1 MLRGNG
7 LDGGVYLKVHDG
19 RNGKLFLVGVGP
31 GHPRELTPRAKTAI
45 SESQVIVGLKPRI
58 ELVRGLT
65 KGKEVKLTGTSEE
78 ETSSFTGLEREVAW
92 AELAIQEA
100 GKGKTV
106 ALLSAGDAGIYG
118 IAGLVFEMLQR
129 SEEKIEV
136 EVVPGI
142 TALNAAAARLGAP
155 LMQDFATISL
165 SDLLTPWEI
174 ITKRLEA
181 AARSDFVIVLYNP
194 RTQQERRSWQI
205 AEARDI
211 LLKHRSPSTPVGI
224 VNNIGREN
232 ENKALTTLGRM
243 LEHDIGP
250 LTTIV
255 VGSSSTFVHRGRL
268 VTPRGYRGEYSD
280 GKWSRYL

>member
-1 MLRGNG
+1 M
-7 LDGGVYLKVHDG
+7 
-19 RNGKLFLVGVGP
+19 VGVGP
-31 GHPRELTPRAKTAI
+31 GDPRELTSWARAAI
-45 SESQVIVGLKPRI
+45 AGSDLIIGLKPRI
-58 ELVRGLT
+58 ELVGGLIE
-65 KGKEVKLTGTSEE
+65 GKEVKFTGISEDETGSLTGIEQ
-78 ETSSFTGLEREVAW
+78 EVTW

-100 GKGKTV
+100 RKGKTV

-118 IAGLVFEMLQR
+118 MAGLVFEVLQK

-155 LMQDFATISL
+155 LMQDFAVVSL

-174 ITKRLEA
+174 TAKRLEA

-194 RTQQERRSWQI
+194 RTQHERRCWQI
-205 AEARDI
+205 TKAQKI
-211 LLKHRSPSTPVGI
+211 LSKHRPPSTPVGL
-224 VNNIGREN
+224 VNNIGRED
-232 ENKALTTLGRM
+232 EKKILTTLGRM
-243 LEHDIGP
+243 LEHDIGL

-255 VGSSSTFVHRGRL
+255 IGNSSTFVYGDRL
-268 VTPRGYRGEYSD
+268 VTPRGYHGEYSN

>member
-1 MLRGNG
+1 
-7 LDGGVYLKVHDG
+7 
-19 RNGKLFLVGVGP
+19 LVGVGP
-31 GHPRELTPRAKTAI
+31 GHPRELTPRAKAAI
-45 SESQVIVGLKPRI
+45 AESQVIVGLKSRI
-58 ELVRGLT
+58 ELVRELIG
-65 KGKEVKLTGTSEE
+65 GKEVKLTGTSEE
-78 ETSSFTGLEREVAW
+78 ETSSLTGLEREVAW

-118 IAGLVFEMLQR
+118 IAGLVFEVLQR
-129 SEEKIEV
+129 SKEKIEV

-155 LMQDFATISL
+155 LMQDFAVVSL
-165 SDLLTPWEI
+165 SDLLTPWD
-174 ITKRLEA
+174 ITAKRLEA
-181 AARSDFVIVLYNP
+181 VARSDFVIVLYNP
-194 RTQQERRSWQI
+194 QTQHERRRWQI

-211 LLKHRSPSTPVGI
+211 LLKHRPPSTPVGI

-232 ENKALTTLGRM
+232 EKKVLTTLERM

-255 VGSSSTFVHRGRL
+255 IGNSSSFVYRDWL
-268 VTPRGYRGEYSD
+268 ITSRGYRRKYSD
-280 GKWSRYL
+280 GKWGQYL